1 MFYFGCS
8 LILHEFFLQSLGR
21 KKNEVGGGGG
31 NVKFSAMGQLK
42 IERSKKN
49 NIYYKIYIID
59 N

>member
-31 NVKFSAMGQLK
+31 NVKFSDMGQLK
-42 IERSKKN
+42 IERS
-49 NIYYKIYIID
+49 
-59 N
+59 